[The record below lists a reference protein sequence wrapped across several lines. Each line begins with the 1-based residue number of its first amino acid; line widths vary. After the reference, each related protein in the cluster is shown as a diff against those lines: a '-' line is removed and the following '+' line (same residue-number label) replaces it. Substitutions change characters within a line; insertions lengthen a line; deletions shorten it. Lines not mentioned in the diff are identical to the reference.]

1 MKSKPF
7 WEIINKASENTAE
20 IRIYGDIVSEKP
32 WYDSSG
38 DVCPI
43 GFADALAKLEGKPVC
58 IRINST
64 AAMFSLHTPLLTR
77 LSLTLVIPL

>member
-1 MKSKPF
+1 MVKNKPF

-43 GFADALAKLEGKPVC
+43 GFADALAKLEAG
-58 IRINST
+58 
-64 AAMFSLHTPLLTR
+64 LHPYQQQRRQCFCCTRHCQPDKVLLR
-77 LSLTLVIPL
+77 

>member
-1 MKSKPF
+1 MEKSKPF
-7 WEIINKASENTAE
+7 WKIINKASENTAE

-43 GFADALAKLEGKPVC
+43 GFADALTKL
-58 IRINST
+58 
-64 AAMFSLHTPLLTR
+64 
-77 LSLTLVIPL
+77 